1 MEGNLP
7 VLAGLLL
14 YLIVMLAVGL
24 AASRHMKS
32 LDDFVLGGRRLGP
45 WVAAISERASGE
57 SAWFL
62 LGLPGAAYV
71 AGFTEYWSVIGIAFG
86 ILASWTFI
94 ALPLRRATAKYG
106 ALTLPD
112 YLEAR
117 FKDRSRT
124 LRVLSMVVILAFY
137 TAYVAAQLYAAGT
150 ILNALFEMP
159 IAAGI
164 LIGAAIVVSYT
175 LLGGFLAVAW
185 TDLIQGLMMTFVA
198 VVLPITAIVKLGGF
212 GALLDKLSEQGPGM
226 LSMWGSDGASA
237 GAAVLFGIA
246 MGGIGWGFGYL
257 GQPHLLTRYMAIRE
271 AKEIPQG
278 SAIAM
283 GWVLLSY
290 WGAPFIGLAGLAI
303 LGPNLEN
310 PEQVMPLL
318 ATTLMP
324 GWLAGLMIAGAI
336 AAMMSTADS
345 QLLVATSTIVEDVY
359 VKLMKPKTTPGRLV
373 LISRLVTVAIAA
385 VALTLAL
392 KSEGKGIIYSTVD
405 YAWAGLAGAFGPALL
420 LGLWWKRTTRSG
432 ALAGMVVGMTATI
445 AWKNV
450 AALQAV
456 IDIKVASF
464 MLAFVAV
471 VTVSLMTSVPADD
484 P

>member
-1 MEGNLP
+1 
-7 VLAGLLL
+7 
-14 YLIVMLAVGL
+14 
-24 AASRHMKS
+24 
-32 LDDFVLGGRRLGP
+32 
-45 WVAAISERASGE
+45 
-57 SAWFL
+57 
-62 LGLPGAAYV
+62 
-71 AGFTEYWSVIGIAFG
+71 
-86 ILASWTFI
+86 
-94 ALPLRRATAKYG
+94 
-106 ALTLPD
+106 
-112 YLEAR
+112 
-117 FKDRSRT
+117 
-124 LRVLSMVVILAFY
+124 MVVILVFY

-159 IAAGI
+159 VTAGI
-164 LIGAAIVVSYT
+164 LIGAAIVVGYT

-212 GALLDKLSEQGPGM
+212 GALLEKVSAQGPGM
-226 LSMWGSDGASA
+226 LSMWGSDGAGA

-271 AKEIPQG
+271 AKQIPQG

-345 QLLVATSTIVEDVY
+345 QLLVATSTIVQDIY

-392 KSEGKGIIYSTVD
+392 NSKGKGIIYNTVD

-420 LGLWWKRTTRSG
+420 LGLWWKRTTRNG
-432 ALAGMVVGMTATI
+432 ALAGMIVGMTSTI

-450 AALQAV
+450 EALQAV

-464 MLAFVAV
+464 MLAFLAV
-471 VTVSLMTSVPADD
+471 VTVSLLSSPKISIVD
-484 P
+484 PDSLDL